1 MSAMVPSKSKM
12 TAAGG
17 FTMWVSD
24 RDAAGSIECSFEE
37 VGGVR
42 VVVESF
48 DGNETGR
55 LVERDRLDER
65 LVGIEPNPVDTQ
77 RPGLVHEMAE
87 QRAAEAPTAHV
98 GTQPHPFDVDH
109 RRVGTF
115 ERAAPHRVTAETDD
129 DEESVGWRDLVDVG
143 GLHRAP
149 IEAVD
154 ERVSSSA

>member
-1 MSAMVPSKSKM
+1 MLLVRDPRASYTGVSVSAMVPSKSKM

-17 FTMWVSD
+17 FTMWASD
-24 RDAAGSIECSFEE
+24 RDAVGSIECSFEE

-42 VVVESF
+42 VVVESL

-87 QRAAEAPTAHV
+87 QRRPRPRPRTSERSHIRLMSITA
-98 GTQPHPFDVDH
+98 GSERLSAPHPT
-109 RRVGTF
+109 G
-115 ERAAPHRVTAETDD
+115 
-129 DEESVGWRDLVDVG
+129 
-143 GLHRAP
+143 
-149 IEAVD
+149 
-154 ERVSSSA
+154 